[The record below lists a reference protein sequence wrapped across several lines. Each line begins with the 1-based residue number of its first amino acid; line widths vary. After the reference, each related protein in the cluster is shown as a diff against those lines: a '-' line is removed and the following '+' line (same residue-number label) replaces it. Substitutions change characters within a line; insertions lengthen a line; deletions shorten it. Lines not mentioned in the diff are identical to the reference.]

1 MRQPKLID
9 YILLTTLSLIWA
21 SAFFNIKI
29 ATYSF
34 GPVTI
39 AFLRVFFG
47 AIPVLLLCYYK
58 NIKIEAFSKDWH
70 WFAMIGFINLVAPFF
85 LIAYGVK
92 SVQSNLAA
100 ILMSTTPLSSTVL
113 GHFFTKNEKFNLIK
127 TFGILIGF
135 SGIVFLFSD
144 NILIDENNFT
154 SALLILLGSTCYV
167 VGGVLT
173 LKISKKKNENVTGSI
188 LIWAIIYVRAFGLG
202 PFAGLLS
209 IFTAD
214 VGTLGKLFSEAT
226 DNADKKQIEG
236 ITATG
241 SNKSSIIRYGLIPQ
255 IFPIFISQSLYFFES
270 NTRSAVILGVVG
282 AGGIGLQL
290 TERMKA
296 QYWDQTLFIIVLILI
311 MVAIIDSIS
320 RAIRK
325 RIIYE

>member
-9 YILLTTLSLIWA
+9 YLLLTFLALIWA

-47 AIPVLLLCYYK
+47 AIPVLLLCYFK

-100 ILMSTTPLSSTVL
+100 ILMSTTPLSSTIL
-113 GHFFTKNEKFNLIK
+113 GHFYTQNEKFNLIK
-127 TFGILIGF
+127 TIGILIGF
-135 SGIVFLFSD
+135 LGIIFLFSD
-144 NILIDENNFT
+144 NLLIDENNFI

-173 LKISKKKNENVTGSI
+173 LKISQKRNENVTGSI
-188 LIWAIIYVRAFGLG
+188 LIWAIII
-202 PFAGLLS
+202 LLPLMS
-209 IFTAD
+209 F
-214 VGTLGKLFSEAT
+214 
-226 DNADKKQIEG
+226 IEKPWQ
-236 ITATG
+236 
-241 SNKSSIIRYGLIPQ
+241 NIPRLDST
-255 IFPIFISQSLYFFES
+255 IS
-270 NTRSAVILGVVG
+270 VIYLGVVST
-282 AGGIGLQL
+282 GIAWLL
-290 TERMKA
+290 R
-296 QYWDQTLFIIVLILI
+296 F
-311 MVAIIDSIS
+311 
-320 RAIRK
+320 
-325 RIIYE
+325 

>member
-1 MRQPKLID
+1 MRQPKFID
-9 YILLTTLSLIWA
+9 YILLTALSLIWA

-34 GPVTI
+34 GPITI

-47 AIPVLLLCYYK
+47 SIPVLLLCYYK

-113 GHFFTKNEKFNLIK
+113 AHFYTKNEKFNIIK
-127 TFGILIGF
+127 TIGILIGF
-135 SGIVFLFSD
+135 SGIIFLFSD
-144 NILIDENNFT
+144 NILIDQNNFT

-188 LIWAIIYVRAFGLG
+188 LIWAIIILFPLVVLIEQPWESIPRTDSLISVIYLG
-202 PFAGLLS
+202 IVPTGIAWLLRFR
-209 IFTAD
+209 ILTQ
-214 VGTLGKLFSEAT
+214 
-226 DNADKKQIEG
+226 N
-236 ITATG
+236 
-241 SNKSSIIRYGLIPQ
+241 GLIFQ
-255 IFPIFISQSLYFFES
+255 SQVSYLIPLFG
-270 NTRSAVILGVVG
+270 VILGY
-282 AGGIGLQL
+282 IFLEEL
-290 TERMKA
+290 ITIK
-296 QYWDQTLFIIVLILI
+296 VLISLLAVCI
-311 MVAIIDSIS
+311 GIYFV
-320 RAIRK
+320 RK
-325 RIIYE
+325 GDNRSLKL

>member
-1 MRQPKLID
+1 MRQPKLFD
-9 YILLTTLSLIWA
+9 YLLLTLLALIWA

-29 ATYSF
+29 ATYSY

-47 AIPVLLLCYYK
+47 AIPVLLLCYFK

-113 GHFFTKNEKFNLIK
+113 AHFYTKDEKFNFIK
-127 TFGILIGF
+127 TIGILIGF
-135 SGIVFLFSD
+135 SGIIFLFSD
-144 NILIDENNFT
+144 NLLIDENNFT

-188 LIWAIIYVRAFGLG
+188 LIWATIILIPLVGFIEQPWESIPRLDSTISVIYLGLVSTG
-202 PFAGLLS
+202 IAWLLRFR
-209 IFTAD
+209 IL
-214 VGTLGKLFSEAT
+214 V
-226 DNADKKQIEG
+226 N
-236 ITATG
+236 
-241 SNKSSIIRYGLIPQ
+241 NGLIFQ
-255 IFPIFISQSLYFFES
+255 SQVSYLIPIFGTVLSYIFLKELITFKVVISLIAVCIGIYFV
-270 NTRSAVILGVVG
+270 RKADYQKVI
-282 AGGIGLQL
+282 
-290 TERMKA
+290 
-296 QYWDQTLFIIVLILI
+296 
-311 MVAIIDSIS
+311 
-320 RAIRK
+320 
-325 RIIYE
+325 

>member
-1 MRQPKLID
+1 MKQPKLFD
-9 YILLTTLSLIWA
+9 YFLLTILALIWA

-100 ILMSTTPLSSTVL
+100 ILMSTTPLSSTIL
-113 GHFFTKNEKFNLIK
+113 GHFYIKNEKFNLLK
-127 TFGILIGF
+127 TIGILIGF

-144 NILIDENNFT
+144 NLLITENNFS

-167 VGGVLT
+167 IGGVLT
-173 LKISKKKNENVTGSI
+173 LRISKKKNENVTGSI
-188 LIWAIIYVRAFGLG
+188 LIWAIIILIPLVSFIEQPWNLEPRLDSTISVIYLGLVST
-202 PFAGLLS
+202 GLAWLLRFK
-209 IFTAD
+209 IL
-214 VGTLGKLFSEAT
+214 V
-226 DNADKKQIEG
+226 N
-236 ITATG
+236 
-241 SNKSSIIRYGLIPQ
+241 NGLIFQ
-255 IFPIFISQSLYFFES
+255 SQVSYLIPIFG
-270 NTRSAVILGVVG
+270 TILSY
-282 AGGIGLQL
+282 IFLKEL
-290 TERMKA
+290 ITYK
-296 QYWDQTLFIIVLILI
+296 VLISLI
-311 MVAIIDSIS
+311 AVVIGIYLVK
-320 RAIRK
+320 RAK
-325 RIIYE
+325 

>member
-9 YILLTTLSLIWA
+9 YLLLTILSLIWA

-39 AFLRVFFG
+39 AFLRVLFG
-47 AIPVLLLCYYK
+47 AIPVLLLCYFK
-58 NIKIEAFSKDWH
+58 NIKVEAFSKDWH

-113 GHFFTKNEKFNLIK
+113 AHFYTKNEKFNLIK
-127 TFGILIGF
+127 TIGILIGF

-144 NILIDENNFT
+144 NLLIDENNFV

-188 LIWAIIYVRAFGLG
+188 LIWAIIILLPLTFLIEQPFQTMPRTDSLISVIYLGIVPTGIAWLLRFRILTTNGLIFQSQVSYLIPIFGTILG
-202 PFAGLLS
+202 Y
-209 IFTAD
+209 IFLKELITTKVLVSLIA
-214 VGTLGKLFSEAT
+214 VCIGIYFVKKGG
-226 DNADKKQIEG
+226 NKQI
-236 ITATG
+236 
-241 SNKSSIIRYGLIPQ
+241 
-255 IFPIFISQSLYFFES
+255 
-270 NTRSAVILGVVG
+270 
-282 AGGIGLQL
+282 
-290 TERMKA
+290 M
-296 QYWDQTLFIIVLILI
+296 
-311 MVAIIDSIS
+311 
-320 RAIRK
+320 
-325 RIIYE
+325 

>member
-1 MRQPKLID
+1 MKQPKLID
-9 YILLTTLSLIWA
+9 YLLLVLLALIWA

-34 GPVTI
+34 GPITI

-85 LIAYGVK
+85 LIAYGIK

-113 GHFFTKNEKFNLIK
+113 GHFYTKNEKFNFIK

-135 SGIVFLFSD
+135 SGIVYLFSD
-144 NILIDENNFT
+144 NLLIDENNFL

-167 VGGVLT
+167 IGGVLT

-188 LIWAIIYVRAFGLG
+188 LIWAIIILIPLVSFIEQPWNEAPRLDSTISVIYLGLVSTGIAWLLRFRILVNNGLIFQSQVSYLIPIFGTI
-202 PFAGLLS
+202 LS
-209 IFTAD
+209 YIF
-214 VGTLGKLFSEAT
+214 LKEL
-226 DNADKKQIEG
+226 
-236 ITATG
+236 ITAKTLV
-241 SNKSSIIRYGLIPQ
+241 SLIAVV
-255 IFPIFISQSLYFFES
+255 IGIYF
-270 NTRSAVILGVVG
+270 VK
-282 AGGIGLQL
+282 
-290 TERMKA
+290 KA
-296 QYWDQTLFIIVLILI
+296 DL
-311 MVAIIDSIS
+311 
-320 RAIRK
+320 K
-325 RIIYE
+325 N